1 MSVSVPPD
9 TDSWQEAVT
18 EGYYGKRTD
27 PFPDELY
34 DAVRTGVPPTL
45 TSMSPTS
52 GPQEGGTQVTISGT
66 RLYAPVITFG
76 GQTATIDSLSGD
88 GTSVVCITPPGS
100 VGTVDVTIT
109 TPGGSHTESAG
120 YMYEPPPEPE
130 SPRIDG
136 TSPAE
141 LPLAT
146 VPPFVVTY
154 YGYFEPGV
162 ALTAAIVSSDNQ
174 WTETTAVVESGAQR
188 VATFSVAPLGATG
201 IGYTVLK
208 KASDGTMYTGQ
219 AAFTWT

>member
-34 DAVRTGVPPTL
+34 DVVRIGVPPTL

-88 GTSVVCITPPGS
+88 GTSVVCTTPPGS

-109 TPGGSHTESAG
+109 TPGGSHTESG
-120 YMYEPPPEPE
+120 RYMYEPPPEPE
-130 SPRIDG
+130 YRGSTALARLIATRYRCPRRGGLLRVTSSRGWPSP
-136 TSPAE
+136 
-141 LPLAT
+141 LPSM
-146 VPPFVVTY
+146 
-154 YGYFEPGV
+154 
-162 ALTAAIVSSDNQ
+162 SSDNQ
-174 WTETTAVVESGAQR
+174 WTADKPAVVVDWHSA
-188 VATFSVAPLGATG
+188 VTTFSAGARS
-201 IGYTVLK
+201 VPR
-208 KASDGTMYTGQ
+208 ASVTRC
-219 AAFTWT
+219 